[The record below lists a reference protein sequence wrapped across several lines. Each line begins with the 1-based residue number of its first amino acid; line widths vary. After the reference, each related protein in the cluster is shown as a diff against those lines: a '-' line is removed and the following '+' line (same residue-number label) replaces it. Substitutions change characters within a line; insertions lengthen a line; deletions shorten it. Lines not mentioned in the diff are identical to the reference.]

1 MAYLFKNILPYAL
14 TGSLLLLGGCASQL
28 DVKPVNT
35 IDAGAA
41 VATSGDVAALL
52 VGAYDALGDLD
63 VYGGNIQRDAD
74 LLGDNGEIF
83 FDGTF
88 VAPDEIFRK
97 SMLVNNGQAEVT
109 WLDSYRA
116 INIANNVLA
125 NLDVVTEGDRARVEG
140 EAKFI
145 RGTLYFE
152 LVRNYAKAW
161 TDGTPSANPGV
172 PLVLEP
178 TVEITEQAKVSRN
191 SVSEVYAQVIKDLT
205 EAETKLPESNGFFA
219 TKYAAAGMLS
229 RVYMMQ
235 QKYPEAANA
244 ATRVID
250 SKKYSLV
257 NTAEVFDLRV
267 NQNGFNTAEDIFAIQ
282 LTSQDGLNALN
293 TFYGAPEYG
302 GRGDILIE
310 DAHLALYENGDRRAE
325 LFYVAEN
332 GNTYTSKWI
341 NQYGNIKI
349 LRLAEMYLTRAEA
362 NFRNDSSIGASPA
375 SDINLIRARAGLSA
389 IPATSLTIGA
399 IMKERHLELAFEGHL
414 IHDIKRTKGTVG
426 GLAFDSPKLVYP
438 IPLRETDANAN
449 LTQNPGY

>member
-1 MAYLFKNILPYAL
+1 MKHIFKSILSYAL
-14 TGSLLLLGGCASQL
+14 MVSLLLLGGCAKQL
-28 DVKPVNT
+28 DLQPVNT

-52 VGAYDALGDLD
+52 VGAYDALGDPD
-63 VYGGNIQRDAD
+63 VYGGNVQRDDD

-88 VAPDEIFRK
+88 VAPDQIFRK
-97 SMLVNNGQAEVT
+97 SLLVNNDQAETT

-116 INIANNVLA
+116 INVVNNVLA
-125 NLDVVTEGDRARVEG
+125 NLDVVTEGDRNRVEG

-152 LVRNYAKAW
+152 LVRKYAKAW
-161 TDGTPSANPGV
+161 TDGTPSANAGV
-172 PLVLEP
+172 PLVLDP
-178 TVEITEQAKVSRN
+178 TVEITEATKVSRN
-191 SVSEVYAQVIKDLT
+191 TVGEVYAQVLKDLT
-205 EAETKLPESNGFFA
+205 EAEAKLPESNGFFA
-219 TKYAAAGMLS
+219 TKYAAAGLLS
-229 RVYMMQ
+229 RVYLMQ

-257 NTAEVFDLRV
+257 NTADVFDLRV
-267 NQNGFNTAEDIFAIQ
+267 NQNGVNTPEDIFSIQ
-282 LTSQDGLNALN
+282 VTSQDGVNSLN
-293 TFYGAPEYG
+293 TFYGAAEYG

-310 DAHLALYENGDRRAE
+310 DAHLALYEKGDNRAE
-325 LFYVAEN
+325 LFYEN
-332 GNTYTSKWI
+332 NGSVFTSKWI

-362 NFRNDSSIGASPA
+362 NFRNNSTIGAAPA
-375 SDINLIRARAGLSA
+375 ADLNLIRARAGLAA
-389 IPATSLTIGA
+389 IPTASLTVTA

-414 IHDIKRTKGTVG
+414 IHDIKRTKGMVG
-426 GLAFDSPKLVYP
+426 TLAFDSPKLVYP
-438 IPLRETDANAN
+438 IPRREIDANAN
-449 LTQNPGY
+449 LAQNPGY

>member
-1 MAYLFKNILPYAL
+1 MKHILKNILPYAL
-14 TGSLLLLGGCASQL
+14 TGGLLLGGCAKQL
-28 DVKPVNT
+28 DVQPVNT

-52 VGAYDALGDLD
+52 VGAYDALGDAD
-63 VYGGNIQRDAD
+63 VYGGNVLRDAD

-88 VAPDEIFRK
+88 VAPDQIFRK
-97 SMLVNNGQAEVT
+97 SLLVNNDQAEVT

-125 NLDVVTEGDRARVEG
+125 NLGVVTEADRNRVEG

-152 LVRNYAKAW
+152 LVRKYAKAW
-161 TDGTPSANPGV
+161 TDGTPSANAGV

-178 TVEITEQAKVSRN
+178 TVEITEQSKVSRN
-191 SVSEVYAQVIKDLT
+191 MVSEVYAQVLKDLT
-205 EAETKLPESNGFFA
+205 EAEAKLPETNGFFA
-219 TKYAAAGMLS
+219 TRYAAAAMLS
-229 RVYMMQ
+229 RVYLMQ

-257 NTAEVFDLRV
+257 ATEEVFDLRV
-267 NQNGFNTAEDIFAIQ
+267 NVNGVNTAEDIFAIQ
-282 LTSQDGLNALN
+282 VTSQDGTNSTN
-293 TFYGAPEYG
+293 TFYAASDYG

-310 DAHLALYENGDRRAE
+310 DAHLALYEKGDKRAD
-325 LFYVAEN
+325 LFYEDN
-332 GNTYTSKWI
+332 GSVFTSKWI
-341 NQYGNIKI
+341 NQYGNVKI

-362 NFRNDSSIGASPA
+362 NFRNNSTIGAAPA
-375 SDINLIRARAGLSA
+375 ADVNLIRARAGLAA
-389 IPATSLTIGA
+389 IPAASLTVAA
-399 IMKERHLELAFEGHL
+399 ILKERHLELAFEGHL

-426 GLAFDSPKLVYP
+426 VLPFDSPKLVYP
-438 IPLRETDANAN
+438 IPRREIDANAS
-449 LTQNPGY
+449 LAQNPGY